1 MIKPVTEDG
10 ALMGTLGYL
19 RGEVPL
25 GTGLGQL
32 PAFGTSYLALLKW
45 LNDHSDKRDPE
56 QVLDDDDAQVGHLIA
71 NEPSP

>member
-25 GTGLGQL
+25 GT
-32 PAFGTSYLALLKW
+32 SYLALLKW

-56 QVLDDDDAQVGHLIA
+56 QVLDDADVQVGHLIA